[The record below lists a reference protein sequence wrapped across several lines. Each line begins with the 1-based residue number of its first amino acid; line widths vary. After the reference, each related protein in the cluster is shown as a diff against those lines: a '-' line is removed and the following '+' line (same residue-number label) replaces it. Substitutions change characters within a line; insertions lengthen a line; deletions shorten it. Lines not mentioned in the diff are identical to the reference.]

1 MKLLSD
7 DPTIQTG
14 QIYKKIRVSKQ
25 QMTIYFINI
34 DKLEIDINN
43 FIEND

>member
-1 MKLLSD
+1 MLLKKCVSLSWKKKMKLLSD

-25 QMTIYFINI
+25 
-34 DKLEIDINN
+34 
-43 FIEND
+43 